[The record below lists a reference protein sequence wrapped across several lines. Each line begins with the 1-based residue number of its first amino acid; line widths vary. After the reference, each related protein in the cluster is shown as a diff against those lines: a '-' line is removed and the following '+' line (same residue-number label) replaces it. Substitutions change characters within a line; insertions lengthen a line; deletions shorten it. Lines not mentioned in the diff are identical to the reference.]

1 MYLRLVFDL
10 PLFVLLRSCY
20 AIDIYCIKSF
30 KSEKMKHKIL
40 VTGASG
46 AFGSLSCIQLAE
58 SGHLVVGTMRSLKGK
73 NEAISKELISKGVL
87 LVEMDVTNEDSV
99 IAGVDSAIE
108 LMGGLDTVFN
118 NAGVGANGILECFTA
133 NDIKKMF
140 EVNVFGVQRLMRA
153 VLPYLRQQGKGTII
167 HTSSCIGR
175 VTTPFLASYSASKYA
190 LESLAEGYRAELAG
204 FGIES
209 CIVEPG
215 GFPTGFM
222 DGMLRPSDTERT
234 EQYGEMASL
243 PETSINGYV
252 AYVESIPEQ
261 RPERVAEAV
270 VDLINTP
277 FGEKPFR
284 TVVDFSGL
292 KEPIENYNKALSETT
307 KAIYTANG
315 VADLLTLNKD

>member
-1 MYLRLVFDL
+1 
-10 PLFVLLRSCY
+10 
-20 AIDIYCIKSF
+20 
-30 KSEKMKHKIL
+30 MKHKIL

-46 AFGSLSCIQLAE
+46 AFGSLACIQLAE
-58 SGHLVVGTMRSLKGK
+58 NGHQVVGTMRSLKGK
-73 NEAISKELISKGVL
+73 NEAIANELKAKGVA

-99 IAGVDSAIE
+99 NAGVNSAIE

-118 NAGVGANGILECFTA
+118 NAGIGANGILECFTA
-133 NDIKKMF
+133 DDIQKMF
-140 EVNVFGVQRLMRA
+140 DVNVFGVQRLMRA
-153 VLPYLRQQGKGTII
+153 VLPHLRLQGKGTII

-175 VTTPFLASYSASKYA
+175 ITTPFLASYSASKYA
-190 LESLAEGYRAELAG
+190 LESLAEGYRAELSG

-222 DGMLRPSDTERT
+222 SEMISPSDTERMK
-234 EQYGEMASL
+234 QYGEMASL
-243 PETSINGYV
+243 PEASINGYV

-270 VDLINTP
+270 LQLVNTP

-292 KEPIENYNKALSETT
+292 KQPIENYNKVLNETT
-307 KAIYTANG
+307 KTIYTANG
-315 VADLLTLNKD
+315 VDNLLTLNKN

>member
-1 MYLRLVFDL
+1 
-10 PLFVLLRSCY
+10 
-20 AIDIYCIKSF
+20 
-30 KSEKMKHKIL
+30 MKHKIL

-46 AFGSLSCIQLAE
+46 AFGSLTCKQLVE
-58 SGHLVVGTMRSLKGK
+58 NGHQVVGTMRSFSGK
-73 NEAISKELISKGVL
+73 NQTIANDLKSKGVA

-99 IAGVDSAIE
+99 NAGVNSAIE
-108 LMGGLDTVFN
+108 LLGGLDTVFN
-118 NAGVGANGILECFTA
+118 NAGIGANGILECFTA
-133 NDIKKMF
+133 NDIQKMF
-140 EVNVFGVQRLMRA
+140 DVNVFGVQRLMRA
-153 VLPYLRQQGKGTII
+153 VLPHFRQQKKGTII

-190 LESLAEGYRAELAG
+190 LESLAEGYRAELSG

-222 DGMLRPSDTERT
+222 RGMITPSDTERMN
-234 EQYGEMASL
+234 QYGEMASL

-270 VDLINTP
+270 TALVEIP

-292 KEPIENYNKALSETT
+292 KQPIENYNKVLNETT

-315 VADLLTLNKD
+315 VDNLLTLNKD

>member
-1 MYLRLVFDL
+1 
-10 PLFVLLRSCY
+10 
-20 AIDIYCIKSF
+20 
-30 KSEKMKHKIL
+30 MKYKIL

-46 AFGSLSCIQLAE
+46 AFGSLACIRLAE
-58 SGHLVVGTMRSLKGK
+58 NGHQVVGTMRSLKGK
-73 NEAISKELISKGVL
+73 NSAIANELKSNGVY
-87 LVEMDVTNEDSV
+87 LVEMDVTGEESV
-99 IAGVDSAIE
+99 EAGVKSAIE
-108 LMGGLDTVFN
+108 IMGGLDIVFN
-118 NAGVGANGILECFTA
+118 NAGIGSNGILESFTT
-133 NDIKKMF
+133 DDFQRMF

-153 VLPYLRQQGKGTII
+153 VLPHLRKQGKGTII

-175 VTTPFLASYSASKYA
+175 VTTPFLAAYSASKYA
-190 LESLAEGYRAELAG
+190 LESLAEGYRAELSG

-222 DGMLRPSDTERT
+222 NGMITPSDKDRLK
-234 EQYGEMASL
+234 QYGEMANL
-243 PETSINGYV
+243 PETSLNGYV

-261 RPERVAEAV
+261 KPERVAEAIAA
-270 VDLINTP
+270 LIEIP

-292 KEPIENYNKALSETT
+292 KQPIENYNKVLDETT

-315 VADLLTLNKD
+315 VANLLALNK

>member
-1 MYLRLVFDL
+1 
-10 PLFVLLRSCY
+10 
-20 AIDIYCIKSF
+20 
-30 KSEKMKHKIL
+30 MKHKIL

-46 AFGSLSCIQLAE
+46 AFGSLTCILLAE
-58 SGHLVVGTMRSLKGK
+58 NGHEVVGTLRSLKGK
-73 NEAISKELISKGVL
+73 NEAIANELQAIGVA

-99 IAGVDSAIE
+99 NAGVKSAIE

-118 NAGVGANGILECFTA
+118 NAGIGANGILECFTA
-133 NDIKKMF
+133 GDIQKMF
-140 EVNVFGVQRLMRA
+140 DVNVFGVQRVMRA

-190 LESLAEGYRAELAG
+190 LESLAEGYRAELSG

-209 CIVEPG
+209 CIIEPG

-222 DGMLRPSDTERT
+222 SGMISPSDTDRMK
-234 EQYGEMASL
+234 QYGEMASL
-243 PETSINGYV
+243 PDTAINGYV
-252 AYVESIPEQ
+252 VYVESIPEQ

-270 VDLINTP
+270 LQLVNTS

-292 KEPIENYNKALSETT
+292 KQPIENYNRVLNETT

-315 VADLLTLNKD
+315 VENLLTLNND

>member
-1 MYLRLVFDL
+1 
-10 PLFVLLRSCY
+10 
-20 AIDIYCIKSF
+20 
-30 KSEKMKHKIL
+30 MKHKIL

-46 AFGSLSCIQLAE
+46 AFGSLTCIQLAE
-58 SGHLVVGTMRSLKGK
+58 NGHQVVGTMRSITGK
-73 NEAISKELISKGVL
+73 NEAIANELTSKGVA
-87 LVEMDVTNEDSV
+87 LVEMDVTLEESV
-99 IAGVDSAIE
+99 HTGVSSAIA
-108 LMGGLDTVFN
+108 LMDGLDTVFN
-118 NAGVGANGILECFTA
+118 NAGIGANGILECFTT
-133 NDIKKMF
+133 DDLQSMF

-153 VLPYLRQQGKGTII
+153 VLPHLRKQGKGTII

-175 VTTPFLASYSASKYA
+175 VTTPFLAAYSASKYA
-190 LESLAEGYRAELAG
+190 LESLAEGYRAELSG

-222 DGMLRPSDTERT
+222 QGMITPSDTERSI
-234 EQYGEMASL
+234 EYGEMANL
-243 PETSINGYV
+243 PETSLKGYV

-270 VDLINTP
+270 VNLVHTP

-292 KEPIENYNKALSETT
+292 KQPIEHYNQALNDTT

-315 VADLLTLNKD
+315 VANLLTLNKD

>member
-1 MYLRLVFDL
+1 MR
-10 PLFVLLRSCY
+10 
-20 AIDIYCIKSF
+20 
-30 KSEKMKHKIL
+30 HKIL

-46 AFGSLSCIQLAE
+46 AFGSLTCMLLAE
-58 SGHLVVGTMRSLKGK
+58 FGHQVVGTMRSLKGK
-73 NEAISKELISKGVL
+73 NEAIANELKAKGVA
-87 LVEMDVTNEDSV
+87 LVEMDVTNEESV
-99 IAGVDSAIE
+99 NEGVSSAIKT
-108 LMGGLDTVFN
+108 MDGLDTVFN

-133 NDIKKMF
+133 DDIQKMF

-153 VLPYLRQQGKGTII
+153 VLPHLRQQGKGTII

-190 LESLAEGYRAELAG
+190 LESLAEGYRAELSG
-204 FGIES
+204 SGIES

-215 GFPTGFM
+215 GFPTAFM
-222 DGMLRPSDTERT
+222 SGMITPSDSERMK
-234 EQYGEMASL
+234 QYGEMAKL
-243 PETSINGYV
+243 PETSLNGYV

-261 RPERVAEAV
+261 RPERVGEAV
-270 VDLINTP
+270 LQLVNTP

-292 KEPIENYNKALSETT
+292 KQPIENYNKVLNETI

-315 VADLLTLNKD
+315 VENLLNLNKCSAQKVH

>member
-1 MYLRLVFDL
+1 
-10 PLFVLLRSCY
+10 
-20 AIDIYCIKSF
+20 
-30 KSEKMKHKIL
+30 MKHKIL

-46 AFGSLSCIQLAE
+46 AFGSLACIQLVE
-58 SGHLVVGTMRSLKGK
+58 NGHQVVGTMRSLKGK
-73 NEAISKELISKGVL
+73 NEAIANELKSKGVA
-87 LVEMDVTNEDSV
+87 LVEMDVTNEESV
-99 IAGVDSAIE
+99 NAGVKSAIE
-108 LMGGLDTVFN
+108 MMDGLDTVFN
-118 NAGVGANGILECFTA
+118 NAGIGANGILECFTA
-133 NDIKKMF
+133 SDIQKMF
-140 EVNVFGVQRLMRA
+140 DVNVFGVQRVMRA

-190 LESLAEGYRAELAG
+190 LESLAEGYRAELSG

-215 GFPTGFM
+215 GFPTAFM
-222 DGMLRPSDTERT
+222 SGMITPSDTERMT
-234 EQYGEMASL
+234 AYGEMANH

-252 AYVESIPEQ
+252 SYVESIPEQ

-270 VDLINTP
+270 VKLVNTP

-292 KEPIENYNKALSETT
+292 KQAIENYNNVLNQTT
-307 KAIYTANG
+307 KSIYTANG
-315 VADLLTLNKD
+315 VDNLLTLNKN

>member
-1 MYLRLVFDL
+1 
-10 PLFVLLRSCY
+10 
-20 AIDIYCIKSF
+20 
-30 KSEKMKHKIL
+30 MKHKIL

-46 AFGSLSCIQLAE
+46 AFGSLTCLQLVE
-58 SGHLVVGTMRSLKGK
+58 NGHQVVGTMRSLNGK
-73 NEAISKELISKGVL
+73 NKELAEHLKSKGVL
-87 LVEMDVTNEDSV
+87 LVEMDVTNEKSV
-99 IAGVDSAIE
+99 DTAVSSAIE

-118 NAGVGANGILECFTA
+118 NAGIGANGILECFTA
-133 NDIKKMF
+133 DDIQKMF
-140 EVNVFGVQRLMRA
+140 DVNVFGVQRVMRA
-153 VLPYLRQQGKGTII
+153 VLPHLRIQGKGTII

-190 LESLAEGYRAELAG
+190 LESLAEGYRAELSG

-222 DGMLRPSDTERT
+222 SGMITPSDTQRLT
-234 EQYGEMASL
+234 QYGEMASL
-243 PETSINGYV
+243 PEASINGYV
-252 AYVESIPEQ
+252 GYLESIPEQ
-261 RPERVAEAV
+261 KPERVAEAV
-270 VDLINTP
+270 VKLVNTP

-292 KEPIENYNKALSETT
+292 KESIENYNKVLNETT

-315 VADLLTLNKD
+315 VDNLLTLNKN

>member
-1 MYLRLVFDL
+1 
-10 PLFVLLRSCY
+10 
-20 AIDIYCIKSF
+20 
-30 KSEKMKHKIL
+30 MKHKIL

-46 AFGSLSCIQLAE
+46 AFGSLACIQLAKN
-58 SGHLVVGTMRSLKGK
+58 GHQVVGTMRSILGK
-73 NEAISKELISKGVL
+73 NETIANELKSKGVA
-87 LVEMDVTNEDSV
+87 LVEMDVTKEESV
-99 IAGVDSAIE
+99 NLGVTSAIE
-108 LMGGLDTVFN
+108 LMDGLDTVFN
-118 NAGVGANGILECFTA
+118 NAGIGANGILECFTSD
-133 NDIKKMF
+133 DIQKMF

-153 VLPYLRQQGKGTII
+153 VLPHLRQQGKGTII

-190 LESLAEGYRAELAG
+190 LESLAEGYRAELSG

-222 DGMLRPSDTERT
+222 GGMITPSDTERLA
-234 EQYGEMASL
+234 QYGEMTNL
-243 PETSINGYV
+243 PETVLNGYV

-270 VDLINTP
+270 VELVKTP

-292 KEPIENYNKALSETT
+292 KEGIENYNKVLNETT
-307 KAIYTANG
+307 KAIYSANG
-315 VADLLTLNKD
+315 VDNLLSLNKD